1 MTDKYD
7 EIEARI
13 VTLIQ
18 SLTRFTPGLTERVT
32 RGNYRILDTG
42 IPEAVVIEGGAFGP
56 ETAEGGGFYRDF
68 DILVNIFTRYTDAE
82 DTTYAAFRSLR
93 SDVLGLEEMYPSLNN
108 LGGVIQTVMQS
119 DGDPSDVYDK
129 SGAGPFFKMQVL
141 RWTVTRRYSVSGGE
155 Y

>member
-18 SLTRFTPGLTERVT
+18 GLARFAGHTERVT

-42 IPEAVVIEGGAFGP
+42 IDEAVVIEGGTFGP
-56 ETAEGGGFYRDF
+56 ETAEGFGFYRDF
-68 DILVNIFTRYTDAE
+68 DVLVNIFTRYTDEEAE
-82 DTTYAAFRSLR
+82 TYAAFRSLR
-93 SDVLGLEEMYPSLNN
+93 SDALDIEEKYPSLNH
-108 LGGVIQTVMQS
+108 LGGVIQTIMQS
-119 DGDPSDVYDK
+119 DGDPADVYDK
-129 SGAGPFFKMQVL
+129 TGAGPFFKMQVL
-141 RWTVTRRYSVSGGE
+141 RWTITRRYSVSGGE